1 MQFCKTTI
9 IVLLACPSPGKPQ
22 EQNRQIWQALKEN
35 KNNYFVNTYGFNL
48 LIQHLVK

>member
-1 MQFCKTTI
+1 MLFTN
-9 IVLLACPSPGKPQ
+9 PSASKPQ
-22 EQNRQIWQALKEN
+22 EQSRQIWQALKEN